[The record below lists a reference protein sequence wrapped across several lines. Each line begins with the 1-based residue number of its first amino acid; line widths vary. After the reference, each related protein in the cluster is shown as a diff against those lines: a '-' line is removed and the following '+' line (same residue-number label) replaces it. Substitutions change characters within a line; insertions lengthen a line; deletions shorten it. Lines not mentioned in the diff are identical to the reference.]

1 MEIAGYVVLG
11 AGFVAMALG
20 MFEIVGLF
28 AIGVGLVAVLAGC
41 LLVFARGAETG
52 TDEEEVFARQLR
64 DL

>member
-1 MEIAGYVVLG
+1 MEAAGYVVLG

-28 AIGVGLVAVLAGC
+28 AIGVGLVVVLAGC
-41 LLVFARGAETG
+41 LLIFARAAEAG
-52 TDEEEVFARQLR
+52 TSEEEMFARQLR